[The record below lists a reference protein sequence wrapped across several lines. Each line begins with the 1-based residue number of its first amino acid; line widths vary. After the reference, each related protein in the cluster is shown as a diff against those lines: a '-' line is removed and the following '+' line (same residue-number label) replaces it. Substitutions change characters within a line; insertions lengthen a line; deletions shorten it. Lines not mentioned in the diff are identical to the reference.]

1 MFSGKTEEL
10 IRRAVRDILSK
21 KNVKIFKPEVDQRYS
36 ATDVVSHNSTSVPAI
51 VVKNA
56 KDILL
61 HIDAAEVVAI
71 DEAQFFDV
79 QLVDVCHE
87 LAAKNIRVIVA
98 GLDMD
103 YAGKPFGPMPQ
114 MLAIADEIT
123 KLHAICVQCGNLAN
137 FTHRINTEEE
147 LIVLGE
153 KDKYTALCRA
163 CYNNKKQ

>member
-10 IRRAVRDILSK
+10 IRRAVREIMSR
-21 KNVKIFKPEVDQRYS
+21 KNVKIFKPEIDSRYS
-36 ATDVVSHNSTSVPAI
+36 STSVVSHNSTSVPAI

-56 KDILL
+56 NDILL
-61 HIDAAEVVAI
+61 QVDGAEVVAI
-71 DEAQFFDV
+71 DEAQFFDE
-79 QLVDVCHE
+79 QLVEVCRD
-87 LAAKNIRVIVA
+87 LANKKIRVIVA

-137 FTHRINTEEE
+137 FTHRSNGEKE

-153 KDKYTALCRA
+153 KDKYSALCRV
-163 CYNNKKQ
+163 CYNNHK